1 MTPPEIV
8 LRYDERKEKHSSNVR
23 ENPAVDNSTAERTQ
37 GKQGRVHDE
46 LSVSTETCNLRWI
59 GYLHGKIQFKM
70 NWLSPRKH
78 AV

>member
-46 LSVSTETCNLRWI
+46 LSVSTETCNLR
-59 GYLHGKIQFKM
+59 
-70 NWLSPRKH
+70 
-78 AV
+78 

>member
-8 LRYDERKEKHSSNVR
+8 LGYDEQKEKHSSNVR
-23 ENPAVDNSTAERTQ
+23 ENPAVDNSTAARTR

-46 LSVSTETCNLRWI
+46 LS
-59 GYLHGKIQFKM
+59 
-70 NWLSPRKH
+70 PRKH